1 MAKFTLIS
9 PRITAHALGFLAYWL
24 ANGGIYVHM
33 NALYKPSRLI
43 KLLSCVKKHFL
54 TQWIVLQGKNR
65 MLVLHKMVST
75 ALK

>member
-9 PRITAHALGFLAYWL
+9 PRITARALGNLASQL
-24 ANGGIYVHM
+24 ANGRTYVHM
-33 NALYKPSRLI
+33 YALYKTLRLV

-65 MLVLHKMVST
+65 MLVVHKMVSK
-75 ALK
+75 AF